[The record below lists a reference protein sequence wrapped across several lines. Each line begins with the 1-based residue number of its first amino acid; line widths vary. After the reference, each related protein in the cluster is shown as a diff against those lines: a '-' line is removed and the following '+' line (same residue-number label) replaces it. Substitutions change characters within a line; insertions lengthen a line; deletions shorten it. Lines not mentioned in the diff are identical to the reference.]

1 MMKKIISLLT
11 VALMAVC
18 FAACTKDTATLRGLI
33 EQENSKCPMNLGSAG
48 EVLSIGYDDENRLVQ
63 ITVHVNDDT
72 RDLESIRE
80 DTQLACRICALT
92 LLGKKAREFM
102 REIVDTGSDVEITY
116 RSRNSDKSVVA
127 VLSHSDLGD
136 YVDNQQDTVDDSLDE
151 VDSAVKAMQ
160 GSIPYEIDEGITIH
174 YETAEGA
181 GEVVAEKLLMSVG
194 RRPVMKGYGLENLPL
209 ERNARGGIIVDEQM
223 RSSIPGVYVCGDLTG
238 FSLLAHTAVREGEVA
253 VHTILGKEDKMSYRA
268 IPGVVYT
275 NPEIAGVGE
284 TEESLRKKE
293 ISYRAVKLPMAYSG
307 RFVAEN
313 EGVNGVCKLLIAD
326 DNTILGAHVFG
337 TPASEIIALAGMA
350 IELKLTTEEWKRIV
364 IPHPTVGE
372 IFREAL

>member
-33 EQENSKCPMNLGSAG
+33 GQENSKCPMNLGSAG

-80 DTQLACRICALT
+80 DTQLACRICVLT
-92 LLGKKAREFM
+92 LPGKKAREFM

-160 GSIPYEIDEGITIH
+160 GSIPYEIDEGITITSLTKKGNNVIINCTLDEDICEIQNFRMISDDVKNGFRGN
-174 YETAEGA
+174 YKDPDMQ
-181 GEVVAEKLLMSVG
+181 KLIRALGPTG
-194 RRPVMKGYGLENLPL
+194 RGLVINF
-209 ERNARGGIIVDEQM
+209 
-223 RSSIPGVYVCGDLTG
+223 TG
-238 FSLLAHTAVREGEVA
+238 SASGQ
-253 VHTILGKEDKMSYRA
+253 TID
-268 IPGVVYT
+268 I
-275 NPEIAGVGE
+275 
-284 TEESLRKKE
+284 
-293 ISYRAVKLPMAYSG
+293 
-307 RFVAEN
+307 F
-313 EGVNGVCKLLIAD
+313 
-326 DNTILGAHVFG
+326 F
-337 TPASEIIALAGMA
+337 TPA
-350 IELKLTTEEWKRIV
+350 EL
-364 IPHPTVGE
+364 
-372 IFREAL
+372 F